1 MVTLFPPLLPAS
13 DFDHFRYFL
22 WRSPVAFA
30 PSTWLTAQ
38 RGAVRSVTGHVTGL
52 SSRQWPRDIPLHTH
66 TAFVHSPGPAS
77 GTWAPRRGPGGRWLP
92 SPPPC
97 SGGGGRG
104 CARASPRSR
113 FELLWVSGQKRARR
127 ARPLG
132 GAAFVCPPRSLGLLL
147 AEAAPGCVPTRTRGA
162 RLGSTAPVVSSSP
175 VVATPGEAAHGF
187 DLRVPRGW

>member
-30 PSTWLTAQ
+30 PRTWLTAQ

-52 SSRQWPRDIPLHTH
+52 SSHQWPRDIPLHTH
-66 TAFVHSPGPAS
+66 AAFVHPPGPAS

-104 CARASPRSR
+104 CARASPRSH

-127 ARPLG
+127 AGLGRWAALLSFARPGASGCFWRRLRRAVSPPARG
-132 GAAFVCPPRSLGLLL
+132 GPGSAQQLLWCPVR
-147 AEAAPGCVPTRTRGA
+147 R
-162 RLGSTAPVVSSSP
+162 
-175 VVATPGEAAHGF
+175 
-187 DLRVPRGW
+187 